1 MVKKLQYI
9 YTIEYYLAIKS
20 SKFESVRV
28 RWMKLEPVLKNE
40 VSQRKK
46 NKYHI
51 LMYMK
56 SRKIVLMNLFAR
68 KKITEVENR
77 ILDTVGE
84 ENSRTNWESINDMY
98 MLSCIK

>member
-9 YTIEYYLAIKS
+9 YTIEYYVAIKS
-20 SKFESVRV
+20 SEFESVTV
-28 RWMKLEPVLKNE
+28 RWVKLEPVLKNE
-40 VSQRKK
+40 VSQGEK

-56 SRKIVLMNLFAR
+56 SRKIVLMNLFSR

-77 ILDTVGE
+77 IVDTVGE
-84 ENSRTNWESINDMY
+84 EIVGKIGKVSLT
-98 MLSCIK
+98 CICYLV

>member
-1 MVKKLQYI
+1 
-9 YTIEYYLAIKS
+9 
-20 SKFESVRV
+20 
-28 RWMKLEPVLKNE
+28 
-40 VSQRKK
+40 
-46 NKYHI
+46 
-51 LMYMK
+51 MYMK